1 MDAELHVAGIV
12 VHALPARMA
21 EVRRAIASIAGAEIH
36 AEGNGKLVVTVEA
49 TGAIDL
55 ADRVTAIGRLDGVL
69 AAAPVY
75 HHAESPEDM
84 SCSPV
89 AT

>member
-1 MDAELHVAGIV
+1 MPAELHVAGIV
-12 VHALPARMA
+12 VHAPSGRIAA
-21 EVRRAIASIAGAEIH
+21 VRRAIEGVAGTEIH

-49 TGAIDL
+49 ASAIDL

-75 HHAESPEDM
+75 HHAETSEDTP
-84 SCSPV
+84 CFPV
-89 AT
+89 VI

>member
-1 MDAELHVAGIV
+1 MAAELHVAGII
-12 VHALPARMA
+12 VHAPPARMA
-21 EVRRAIASIAGAEIH
+21 EVRRAIASIAGTEVH

-49 TGAIDL
+49 TSANDL
-55 ADRVTAIGRLDGVL
+55 ADRVVAVGCLDGVL
-69 AAAPVY
+69 SAAPVY